1 LGPKVSEDEKLLVLG
16 PGLLI
21 AVVLT
26 TELLSIWR
34 GATRERAWI
43 NGMGALLVTLAAAIT
58 SIFAA
63 GSDMISVG
71 VGLGAPL
78 VGLTFSLIATAQ
90 GVRWARWGAGLF
102 LLSALALVW
111 YCCVTLNGARIDLG

>member
-1 LGPKVSEDEKLLVLG
+1 MSEDEKLLLIG

-26 TELLSIWR
+26 TELSSVWR

-43 NGMGALLVTLAAAIT
+43 HGMCALLVTLAAAIT

-71 VGLGAPL
+71 VGLGAPF

-102 LLSALALVW
+102 LLSTLVLVW
-111 YCCVTLNGARIDLG
+111 YCCVTLNGVRIDLG